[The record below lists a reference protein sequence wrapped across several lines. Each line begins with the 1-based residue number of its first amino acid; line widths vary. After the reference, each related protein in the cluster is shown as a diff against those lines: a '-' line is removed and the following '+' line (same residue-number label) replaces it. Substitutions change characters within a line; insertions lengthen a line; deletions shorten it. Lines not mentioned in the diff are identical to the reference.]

1 MRERAPPVTRMGKR
15 ATSDPGA
22 DGPQSGGMPA
32 VHARDATDPAEVV
45 YPSPSAAIGNPGAT
59 EAAETAGAR
68 TAKSAAGQAAIP
80 AAGAEAAG
88 GAKAPARTA
97 IHAKVAAAKP
107 TTPEAATPEA
117 AEMAA
122 AKTATTPEA
131 AATVTAAATPAT
143 AMTSHRVGR
152 PRKGHSGCQENCRHT
167 KFMIDHGHLRAR
179 GDDTAAPTWA
189 SGAFP
194 IFACSRRQA
203 ISPSPA
209 ESSPQ
214 FSGKAMADRQHM
226 RCDKYQGHEKPGTR
240 LPRAPS
246 LLLSR
251 PAYVCCRC
259 HWKLEP

>member
-1 MRERAPPVTRMGKR
+1 M
-15 ATSDPGA
+15 
-22 DGPQSGGMPA
+22 
-32 VHARDATDPAEVV
+32 
-45 YPSPSAAIGNPGAT
+45 
-59 EAAETAGAR
+59 
-68 TAKSAAGQAAIP
+68 AAGQAAIP
-80 AAGAEAAG
+80 AARAEAAG

-97 IHAKVAAAKP
+97 VHAKVAAAKP
-107 TTPEAATPEA
+107 TTPEAA
-117 AEMAA
+117 EMAA
-122 AKTATTPEA
+122 AKTAATPEA

-209 ESSPQ
+209 ESSPR

-246 LLLSR
+246 LLHVEASLCLL
-251 PAYVCCRC
+251 PLP
-259 HWKLEP
+259 LETGALNRIPVRSEHVGCAKSPCWTEAAGTAIKWRFCARGGPLVSARDRDTAR